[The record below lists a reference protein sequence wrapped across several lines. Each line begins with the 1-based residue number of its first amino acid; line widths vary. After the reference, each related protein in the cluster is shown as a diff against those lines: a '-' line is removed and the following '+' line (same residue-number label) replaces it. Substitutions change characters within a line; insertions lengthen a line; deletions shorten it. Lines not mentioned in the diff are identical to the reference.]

1 MHSETFMSDTIV
13 IVGAGQAGAQLALNL
28 RNEGHEGPIVL
39 VGAEP
44 HPPYQRPPLSK
55 HHLAGKVGLDKVLLK
70 PEAVYAEQGIELRSG
85 CRVTAIDR
93 AARRLTLDDGA
104 TLDYGKLA
112 LATGSKVRR
121 LDLPGVDLG
130 GIHYLRTLDDMRTLQ
145 AGLQAGTRLV
155 LVGGGYIGLEV
166 ASVAVQL
173 GLEVVVLEQAE
184 QLMARVVGLEIG
196 DFYHE
201 LHSQAGVDLRT
212 GVTVTGFEG
221 DDEVTA
227 VRCADGSEVAADRV
241 LIGVGVL
248 PDVELAE
255 AAGLEVDNGILVD
268 EHASTGDPAIVA
280 LGDCANFPS
289 ARYGG
294 RLRLE
299 SVPNAMATA
308 RTAAATLCGKERPY
322 TEVPWFWSDQ
332 YDKKLQIAGVRDGH
346 DQVIVRGDLD
356 DGRFMVL
363 YLRDGELLAAEA
375 VNNPR
380 EFMTVR
386 QLIGQ
391 RARPDPDRL
400 GDPDAP
406 LSA

>member
-1 MHSETFMSDTIV
+1 MSDTIV
-13 IVGAGQAGAQLALNL
+13 IVGAGQAGGQLALNL
-28 RNEGHEGPIVL
+28 RNEGHQGSIVL
-39 VGAEP
+39 IGAEP

-55 HHLAGKVGLDKVLLK
+55 HHLSGRVGLDKVWLK
-70 PEAVYAEQGIELRSG
+70 PETVYVEQNIERRSG

-93 AARRLTLDDGA
+93 DARRLTQDDGT

-121 LDLPGVDLG
+121 LDLPGVDLD
-130 GIHYLRTLDDMRTLQ
+130 GIHYLRTLDDMRALQ
-145 AGLQAGTRLV
+145 QGLQAGNRLV

-166 ASVAVQL
+166 ASVAIGL
-173 GLEVVVLEQAE
+173 GLEVTVLEQAE
-184 QLMARVVGLEIG
+184 QLMARVVGAEIG

-201 LHSQAGVDLRT
+201 LHSQAGVDVRT
-212 GVTVTGFEG
+212 GVAVTGFEG
-221 DDEVTA
+221 DGRVSA

-248 PDVELAE
+248 PEVELAE
-255 AAGLEVDNGILVD
+255 AAGLAVDNGIVVD
-268 EHASTGDPAIVA
+268 ARARTADPAIVA

-299 SVPNAMATA
+299 SVPNAMASA
-308 RTAAATLCGKERPY
+308 RTAAATLCGKEKPY

-332 YDKKLQIAGVRDGH
+332 YDKKLQIAGVRDDH

-356 DGRFMVL
+356 DGKFMVL

-375 VNNPR
+375 VDSPR

-400 GDPDAP
+400 GDPDVP
-406 LSA
+406 LST

>member
-13 IVGAGQAGAQLALNL
+13 IVGAGQAGGQLALNL

-39 VGAEP
+39 IGAEP

-55 HHLAGKVGLDKVLLK
+55 HHLSGKVGLDKVWIK
-70 PEAVYAEQGIELRSG
+70 PEAVYAEQNIELRPG
-85 CRVTAIDR
+85 RRVTAIDR
-93 AARRLTLDDGA
+93 DARRLTLDDGTA
-104 TLDYGKLA
+104 LDYGKLA

-121 LDLPGVDLG
+121 LDLPGVDLD
-130 GIHYLRTLDDMRTLQ
+130 GIHYLRTLDDMRALQ
-145 AGLQAGTRLV
+145 AGLLAGNRLV

-166 ASVAVQL
+166 ASVAVGL
-173 GLEVVVLEQAE
+173 GLEVTVLEQAE
-184 QLMARVVGLEIG
+184 QLMARVVGPEIG

-201 LHSQAGVDLRT
+201 LHSQAGVDVRT
-212 GVTVTGFEG
+212 GVTVSGFKG
-221 DDEVTA
+221 DRKVEA

-248 PDVELAE
+248 PEVELAE
-255 AAGLEVDNGILVD
+255 AAGLAVDNGIVVD
-268 EHASTGDPAIVA
+268 EYARTDDPAIVA

-308 RTAAATLCGKERPY
+308 RTAATTLCGKEKPY

-332 YDKKLQIAGVRDGH
+332 YDKKLQIAGVRDDH

-375 VNNPR
+375 VNSPR

-391 RARPDPDRL
+391 RARPDPDRV
-400 GDPDAP
+400 GDPDVP
-406 LSA
+406 LST